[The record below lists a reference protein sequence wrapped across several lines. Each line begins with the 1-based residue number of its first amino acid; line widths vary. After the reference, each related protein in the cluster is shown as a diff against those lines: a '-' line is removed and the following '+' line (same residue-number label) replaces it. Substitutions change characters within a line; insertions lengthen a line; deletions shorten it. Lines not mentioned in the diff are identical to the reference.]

1 MSVSNNSKHKCLL
14 LTQESINFSPSKMS
28 HSFAK
33 DKRFNSISGHKYEKS
48 EFTHTMKS
56 TFGRRSPSFGV
67 GDRFKVR
74 RNGKSSSLASAISPN
89 ISSHIE
95 VGIIISCL
103 VNSISDFCKLL

>member
-74 RNGKSSSLASAISPN
+74 RNGKSLSFNDNFFKQTDRSIIPLSELSTAFCYE
-89 ISSHIE
+89 IE
-95 VGIIISCL
+95 
-103 VNSISDFCKLL
+103 